1 MSLNAFVANFANA
14 VEVDAAGVN
23 AESVFKNLASWDSLC
38 ALSVIAMVDDAYQV
52 TIGGD
57 ELDTTDTIGDL
68 WSLISTRH

>member
-14 VEVDAAGVN
+14 VEIDAAGVN
-23 AESVFKNLASWDSLC
+23 AESVFKNLANWDSLC

>member
-14 VEVDAAGVN
+14 VEIDAAGVN
-23 AESVFKNLASWDSLC
+23 AESVFKNFANWDSLC

-68 WSLISTRH
+68 WSLISTHH